1 MSRLGGIGGHGARL
15 AVFFVCLEL
24 AARIDDAVNYGA
36 PLFSRYDYW
45 TLLDRDDGGVPH
57 NVPGARFEKWK
68 INSLGFRGEEIPT
81 AKAPGDRRIV
91 CVGQSESFGLY
102 EREGGEWPA
111 LLGRRLGAVRPGV
124 RIVNASVVGA
134 GRRSREA
141 YLEKYVLPLR
151 PDVILLVTNPYNEA
165 TAALQLA
172 EMPGAQPPTVGGGGT
187 IRAAQPR
194 ILRKL
199 RLRLAEVV
207 PERVVVAVRSWWLR
221 RRVREAERTTLAGYP
236 ALDVLPEDAVAS
248 FEEHL
253 RRVVRRVQRMGAR
266 PVVATYPT
274 LVDSSNVAR
283 YGNHLENERVWNV
296 RLSERGLIDAA
307 GKLNA
312 VSRRVAED
320 LAVPL
325 FDAAAAVPRT
335 TEFFADGV
343 HYTDA
348 GAERV
353 AAAAYETLD
362 RAGALGEPG
371 PLTLREATS
380 ER

>member
-1 MSRLGGIGGHGARL
+1 MSRLGDIGGHGARL
-15 AVFFVCLEL
+15 AVFLVCLEL
-24 AARIDDAVNYGA
+24 AARIDDAVKYGA
-36 PLFSRYDYW
+36 PLFSRYDYE
-45 TLLDRDDGGVPH
+45 TLLDRDEEGIPH
-57 NVPGARFEKWK
+57 NVPRARFEKWK
-68 INSLGFRGEEIPT
+68 INSLGFRGEEIPMP
-81 AKAPGDRRIV
+81 KAPGDLRIV
-91 CVGQSESFGLY
+91 CVGQSESFGLN

-111 LLGRRLGAVRPGV
+111 LLARMLGAVRPGV
-124 RIVNASVVGA
+124 RIVNASVVGT

-141 YLEKYVLPLR
+141 YLEKYVSPLQ
-151 PDVILLVTNPYNEA
+151 PDVILLLTNPYNEA
-165 TAALQLA
+165 GAALQVA
-172 EMPGAQPPTVGGGGT
+172 EGPGTRPPTVGGG
-187 IRAAQPR
+187 AAQLR
-194 ILRKL
+194 IVRKL
-199 RLRLAEVV
+199 RLRLAEML
-207 PERVVVAVRSWWLR
+207 PERAVVAARSWR
-221 RRVREAERTTLAGYP
+221 RRSRVRELERTTLAGHP
-236 ALDVLPEDAVAS
+236 ALDVLPEGAVAS

-253 RRVVRRVQRMGAR
+253 RRVVRRVQGMGAL

-274 LVDSSNVAR
+274 LVDSSNLAR
-283 YGNHLENERVWNV
+283 YRSHLENERVWNV

-312 VSRRVAED
+312 ASRRVAED

-371 PLTLREATS
+371 PTALREPIS